1 MVVAPGRPA
10 QLTDA
15 LHGLG
20 GALLQVVTVRGE
32 KLEGLFPAA
41 LVAPDRPAQH
51 QLTAQI
57 RAAGGGGPLAGRI
70 DQIADLVHL
79 QGQRQIAAALD
90 RADQRIAR
98 LDAAALTG
106 HLIESAGQGPAFDQG
121 M

>member
-1 MVVAPGRPA
+1 ATSAALSLPTRRSSDLGRLAAGRAQMVVAPGRPA

-20 GALLQVVTVRGE
+20 GALLQVVTVCGE

-70 DQIADLVHL
+70 DQIADLVH
-79 QGQRQIAAALD
+79 
-90 RADQRIAR
+90 
-98 LDAAALTG
+98 
-106 HLIESAGQGPAFDQG
+106 
-121 M
+121 